1 MLPIVS
7 NPEEITMNSVDFLNN
22 YINPSRESEGQRP
35 IRNPDF
41 LAKVVDELDL
51 GDNEIFVIPHPQNKK
66 QQHATN
72 LNYDQMMLVGMR
84 ESKGVRKRVLEMLK
98 TLAKKSEKPKV
109 QLPDFS
115 NPAEAARA
123 WAEQFERAAIA
134 EKTKAQINDKRT
146 ATLMNKASQDA
157 KRIKRLESQLQ
168 DVGEYQSIVAAK
180 LPQRI
185 DTEVRNNVQSWRVLK
200 EISSDR
206 QLPPKKVKCQR
217 YGEVLA
223 YHIDV
228 IEIFKDKYM

>member
-1 MLPIVS
+1 MLPIIS
-7 NPEEITMNSVDFLNN
+7 GQETLTMS
-22 YINPSRESEGQRP
+22 SREIAQLTNSE
-35 IRNPDF
+35 
-41 LAKVVDELDL
+41 
-51 GDNEIFVIPHPQNKK
+51 
-66 QQHATN
+66 HANT
-72 LNYDQMMLVGMR
+72 
-84 ESKGVRKRVLEMLK
+84 LK
-98 TLAKKSEKPKV
+98 TIRKLINEGIVFGNETQYRHSQNGQMYPEFHLDYRNTMVVVSGYSA
-109 QLPDFS
+109 QL
-115 NPAEAARA
+115 
-123 WAEQFERAAIA
+123 RAAIIDRWQELERSHQQQDPA
-134 EKTKAQINDKRT
+134 LILAHKVIEQAAQIERLEKTKAQINDKRT

-185 DTEVRNNVQSWRVLK
+185 DTEVRNNVQSWRILK